1 MREASVAR
9 LDDEKGELIFD
20 TDLDGAA
27 DAVRVNTTFVNSAE
41 FDPEKFQ
48 HLAVW
53 FQTGEDGT
61 VTLKVFFK
69 EGAGSINTGEDAD
82 LASMATFRII
92 TDDSNKL
99 FDHGSLAIGPSSRR
113 NPEVIH
119 NDIAAFRLFKPAPAV
134 FPDLTGER

>member
-1 MREASVAR
+1 
-9 LDDEKGELIFD
+9 
-20 TDLDGAA
+20 
-27 DAVRVNTTFVNSAE
+27 VNTTFVNSAE

-61 VTLKVFFK
+61 VTTKVFFK
-69 EGAGSINTGEDAD
+69 EGAGPINTGEDAD

-99 FDHGSLAIGPSSRR
+99 FDQGSLGIGPISRR

-119 NDIAAFRLFKPAPAV
+119 YDIAAFRIFKPAPAV
-134 FPDLTGER
+134 FPDLAGEK